1 MNTDTVT
8 LLDDGDIMRNGE
20 CVGYLG
26 WSENMLV
33 DIFVKKSYRNEGIAT
48 SAVEQMVASMYE
60 DGYTTIITTPV
71 MSEAM
76 ERVLEKNGFDARVVE
91 DPLFTADDLDIDVSE
106 DDLPTEEVVKWEL
119 PLNK

>member
-1 MNTDTVT
+1 MDKNTVT
-8 LLDDGDIMRNGE
+8 LLEDGDIMRNSE

-33 DIFVKKSYRNEGIAT
+33 DIFVKKTYRNEGIAT
-48 SAVEQMVASMYE
+48 SAVEQMVASMYD
-60 DGYTTIITTPV
+60 DGYTTIITTSV

-91 DPLFTADDLDIDVSE
+91 EPLFTADDLDIDVSD
-106 DDLPTEEVVKWEL
+106 DDLPTEEVIKWEL
-119 PLNK
+119 TLNK